1 MDTLFSVVSLSFTL
15 FLLMDSIGNIP
26 LFVSLLKGF
35 NPKAQKKIIRREM
48 VIALGII
55 IAFHFFGKLFMDL
68 IDIRQETL
76 LIAGGIILF
85 LVAIHMVFPS
95 PSFKQTDTSLSN
107 QNPLIV
113 PLATPLVA
121 GPAVLAAVML
131 YSEQKTQFVALA
143 SIVIAW
149 LASVF
154 VLTSAAYLKK
164 FLGDRG
170 VLACEKL
177 MGLLLTLIAI
187 QMCLK
192 GITLYSLT
200 LKEFLG

>member
-1 MDTLFSVVSLSFTL
+1 MDTFFSIASLSLTL

-26 LFVSLLKGF
+26 LFVALLKGF
-35 NPKAQKKIIRREM
+35 NPKTQKKIIQREL

-95 PSFKQTDTSLSN
+95 PTFKQTDTALST

-131 YSEQKTQFVALA
+131 YSEQKTRFVALA

-149 LASVF
+149 IASVF
-154 VLTSAAYLKK
+154 V
-164 FLGDRG
+164 
-170 VLACEKL
+170 
-177 MGLLLTLIAI
+177 
-187 QMCLK
+187 
-192 GITLYSLT
+192 
-200 LKEFLG
+200 